1 MRKRRSSPEKNYRT
15 VDKTPGYRGPLA
27 DIESNYAALEHFK
40 VEMRG
45 GGDSAENR
53 GARLNESLKREAFQ
67 RESTLMFVGFVAQRM
82 RVHMGVGEGRA
93 QEVRRPS
100 RMVRY
105 SVEVWARKSQSW
117 KW

>member
-1 MRKRRSSPEKNYRT
+1 MRKRRSSPEKNYRAA
-15 VDKTPGYRGPLA
+15 DKTPGYRGPLA

-67 RESTLMFVGFVAQRM
+67 RESTLNVR
-82 RVHMGVGEGRA
+82 GVRCPADARAYGRG
-93 QEVRRPS
+93 RRKG
-100 RMVRY
+100 RR
-105 SVEVWARKSQSW
+105 R
-117 KW
+117 